1 MFLIG
6 QQQPYPEF
14 LDFTLTIR
22 KEIAIDLG
30 NRIWQ
35 TNKFQLRS
43 HSPYD
48 EGNISGANQL
58 LRVNYGNFN
67 LDHQINIQGEG
78 RREVGGAICKSVIT
92 QSKGGSRL

>member
-22 KEIAIDLG
+22 KEIATDLG

-58 LRVNYGNFN
+58 LRANYGNFN
-67 LDHQINIQGEG
+67 LDYQINIQGEG
-78 RREVGGAICKSVIT
+78 RKELEGGFAKV
-92 QSKGGSRL
+92 